1 MTGPV
6 EATSEE
12 RHYLMGE
19 ARRSASAGGARPT
32 GGHIRNTTLQVAQS
46 LVFPPPFTMLDVYK
60 QRLTRHLPFPPSP
73 VLFLVSKNA
82 KDGDPFL
89 VFAL

>member
-1 MTGPV
+1 
-6 EATSEE
+6 
-12 RHYLMGE
+12 MGE

-60 QRLTRHLPFPPSP
+60 HRLTRHLPFPPLASF
-73 VLFLVSKNA
+73 VFGFQERERWK
-82 KDGDPFL
+82 PFL
-89 VFAL
+89 GVCAVRLLGSVMPTWVGP